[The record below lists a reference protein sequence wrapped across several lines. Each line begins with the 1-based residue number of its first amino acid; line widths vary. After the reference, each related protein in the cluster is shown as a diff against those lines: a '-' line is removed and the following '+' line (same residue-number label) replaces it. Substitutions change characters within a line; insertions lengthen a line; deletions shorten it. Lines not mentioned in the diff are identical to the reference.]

1 MSCNLL
7 ILEEHLE
14 VDTCQGSQRIKY
26 EELILLNNIFHSAK
40 NKIVQ
45 NYRSFS
51 SWRHFFTYQSVTTS
65 WEYVWLGTDLARAK
79 PRNNQP
85 RLEIDKQIS
94 LENESDHVDGV
105 GRGKSLQ
112 GRVQR
117 VMGAKWNN
125 DVTNQNQP
133 VLILPLHLLTGSE
146 ALSPYKH
153 RST

>member
-1 MSCNLL
+1 MHSYLTRYLMMLCNLL

-26 EELILLNNIFHSAK
+26 EELILSNNIFHSAK

-94 LENESDHVDGV
+94 LENESDHIDGV
-105 GRGKSLQ
+105 GWGKSLQ
-112 GRVQR
+112 GREGCKGSWGQSEI
-117 VMGAKWNN
+117 MMS
-125 DVTNQNQP
+125 
-133 VLILPLHLLTGSE
+133 LTKISQF
-146 ALSPYKH
+146 
-153 RST
+153 

>member
-1 MSCNLL
+1 MHSYLTRYLMMSCNLL

-85 RLEIDKQIS
+85 RLDIDKQIS
-94 LENESDHVDGV
+94 LENKRNAKWSYWWGGV
-105 GRGKSLQ
+105 GWGKTLQ
-112 GRVQR
+112 GRGGCKGPWEQSE
-117 VMGAKWNN
+117 M
-125 DVTNQNQP
+125 TMS
-133 VLILPLHLLTGSE
+133 LTKISQF
-146 ALSPYKH
+146 
-153 RST
+153 